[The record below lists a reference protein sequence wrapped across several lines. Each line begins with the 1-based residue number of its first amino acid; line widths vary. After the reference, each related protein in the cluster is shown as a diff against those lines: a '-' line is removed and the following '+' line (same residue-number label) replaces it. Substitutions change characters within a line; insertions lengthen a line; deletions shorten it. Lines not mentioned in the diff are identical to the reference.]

1 MKLKIIFSL
10 CCFFLIFSTVDKDN
24 ISIEVD
30 RLEDESIEISWS
42 IQYEDYDQ
50 IFLEIEHADSNYAF
64 QVPSKSGEI
73 QLCCYPDEVK
83 VTLFVKTTKAID
95 QTDETCGAVECVEF
109 VKEDFQNMVLISAMT
124 IETAPT
130 TSSTTS
136 TTTTT
141 IPPPIV
147 ESSSFLDI
155 KITNEL
161 ITSCLLYT
169 SPSPRDKRQSRMP
182 SSA

>member
-10 CCFFLIFSTVDKDN
+10 CCFFLIFSTVDTDN
-24 ISIEVD
+24 ISIELD

-50 IFLEIEHADSNYAF
+50 IFLEIEHADSNYTF
-64 QVPSKSGEI
+64 QVPSKSGELR
-73 QLCCYPDEVK
+73 LCCYPDEVK
-83 VTLFVKTTKAID
+83 VTLSVKITKAID
-95 QTDETCGAVECVEF
+95 QTDETCSAVECVKF
-109 VKEDFQNMVLISAMT
+109 VKEDFQNTELLSAKIIKST
-124 IETAPT
+124 ST

-147 ESSSFLDI
+147 ESSNFLDI

-161 ITSCLLYT
+161 ITSIPLFDDIDLT
-169 SPSPRDKRQSRMP
+169 KAR
-182 SSA
+182 